1 MSWWI
6 ELVNKLQL
14 GVTAKL
20 YSLNFYCYGSKGRAV
35 LIEKGQMDRYSQE
48 YSLIQNSF
56 AYSANY
62 WSSTENDNN
71 NAWNFNFN
79 NGNAN
84 NNNKNNTNYVRAVR
98 ASSIKINPR
107 AWKFGGFILRNYA
120 TIIIW

>member
-1 MSWWI
+1 
-6 ELVNKLQL
+6 
-14 GVTAKL
+14 
-20 YSLNFYCYGSKGRAV
+20 
-35 LIEKGQMDRYSQE
+35 MDRDSQE
-48 YSLIQNSF
+48 YSLLQNSF

-62 WSSTENDNN
+62 WSSSENNAN

-107 AWKFGGFILRNYA
+107 A
-120 TIIIW
+120 

>member
-1 MSWWI
+1 
-6 ELVNKLQL
+6 
-14 GVTAKL
+14 
-20 YSLNFYCYGSKGRAV
+20 
-35 LIEKGQMDRYSQE
+35 MDRYSHE
-48 YSLIQNSF
+48 YSLIQNAF

-98 ASSIKINPR
+98 ASSIKNKPP
-107 AWKFGGFILRNYA
+107 KYGFGGFV
-120 TIIIW
+120 

>member
-1 MSWWI
+1 
-6 ELVNKLQL
+6 
-14 GVTAKL
+14 
-20 YSLNFYCYGSKGRAV
+20 
-35 LIEKGQMDRYSQE
+35 MDRYSQE
-48 YSLIQNSF
+48 NSLILNSF

-98 ASSIKINPR
+98 ASSIKNNPR
-107 AWKFGGFILRNYA
+107 V
-120 TIIIW
+120 

>member
-1 MSWWI
+1 
-6 ELVNKLQL
+6 
-14 GVTAKL
+14 
-20 YSLNFYCYGSKGRAV
+20 
-35 LIEKGQMDRYSQE
+35 MDRYSQE

-62 WSSTENDNN
+62 WSSTENNNNNNNNN

-98 ASSIKINPR
+98 ASSIKNNSR
-107 AWKFGGFILRNYA
+107 D
-120 TIIIW
+120 

>member
-1 MSWWI
+1 
-6 ELVNKLQL
+6 
-14 GVTAKL
+14 
-20 YSLNFYCYGSKGRAV
+20 
-35 LIEKGQMDRYSQE
+35 MDRYSQE

-98 ASSIKINPR
+98 ASSINHPPEKNSGVL
-107 AWKFGGFILRNYA
+107 F
-120 TIIIW
+120 

>member
-1 MSWWI
+1 
-6 ELVNKLQL
+6 
-14 GVTAKL
+14 
-20 YSLNFYCYGSKGRAV
+20 
-35 LIEKGQMDRYSQE
+35 MDRYSQE

-56 AYSANY
+56 AISANY

-98 ASSIKINPR
+98 ASSIKNQPPSLKIR
-107 AWKFGGFILRNYA
+107 GFYFRNYA
-120 TIIIW
+120 TIIISYRYKSGAVKGN